1 MYTIPCMAVGGRL
14 TIDLGGGVLIIM
26 HGHGLMAIDPRIR
39 TMPGVS
45 TFHRPGRP
53 KGAGVLNG
61 RDVLDLMHG
70 RSRMTIDPRIPTI
83 PARGI
88 GGGILRIADILTE
101 RLGVCEEFD
110 WVGFLVICSV

>member
-1 MYTIPCMAVGGRL
+1 MPAGELGEEGAAGLGREVNAIGCGSL
-14 TIDLGGGVLIIM
+14 TRRGGVL
-26 HGHGLMAIDPRIR
+26 DR
-39 TMPGVS
+39 
-45 TFHRPGRP
+45 
-53 KGAGVLNG
+53 
-61 RDVLDLMHG
+61 RDVLGLMHG

-110 WVGFLVICSV
+110 WVGFLVICSL